1 MFQVKNKGVSMNYIE
16 ETSKILEVNEKELK
30 EFTKE
35 DTFNNNNIIHGVLCR
50 RSDYR
55 YGSMILFKVNEKE
68 VEPQIIYGTPKLE
81 YPFNK
86 NGVFIWPEIKEVEIW
101 DKLDG
106 TNILSYK
113 YYDIEGKEYLTYKTR
128 LGPIISDTGYGSF
141 LSMWKEMLSEH
152 DWISKIIRMNPGW
165 NLSFELYGSR
175 NPITV
180 KYNSPLLVKLLFGVR
195 RKDHV
200 IRPPSQLNIL
210 YVPLE
215 YLPEFFSFNIFN
227 ISDLKNVTNCYE
239 FARSKMSMT
248 NKDELLTEGMVFYA
262 QTGQPSWRMFKCK
275 PDEIQKIHWSASG
288 VIHKR
293 EIWNTAINAFEDV
306 EPDLDYLKELL
317 KEEYTEQM
325 IYKSKVRIDKIFK
338 EVIKQMR
345 DVKKINN
352 AYIIAKENGFDL
364 TKDKAETFRFLSK
377 YFKKEEMKKVGTILL
392 KQIK

>member
-1 MFQVKNKGVSMNYIE
+1 MNYIE
-16 ETSKILEVNEKELK
+16 EASEILEVNEKELK
-30 EFTKE
+30 EFEVK
-35 DTFNNNNIIHGVLCR
+35 DTFNNDNKIVGVLCR

-55 YGSMILFKVNEKE
+55 YGSMVLFEVNEKE
-68 VEPQIIYGTPKLE
+68 IKPQVVYGTPKLE

-86 NGVFIWPEIKEVEIW
+86 NGEFIWPEIKEIEVW

-113 YYDIEGKEYLTYKTR
+113 YYDREGKEYLTYKTR
-128 LGPIISDTGYGSF
+128 LGPILSNTGYGSF
-141 LSMWKEMLSEH
+141 LSMWKEMLEEH
-152 DWISKIIRMNPGW
+152 EWISSIIKMNPDW

-200 IRPPSQLNIL
+200 IRPPSQLNIIF
-210 YVPLE
+210 VPLE

-227 ISDLKNVTNCYE
+227 TSDLENVTKCYE

-262 QTGQPSWRMFKCK
+262 QTGDPSWRMFKCK
-275 PDEIQKIHWSASG
+275 PEEIQKIHWAASG

-293 EIWNTAINAFEDV
+293 AIRNTAINAFEDV

-317 KEEYTEQM
+317 KEEYTEMM

-338 EVIKQMR
+338 EVIKHMR
-345 DVKKINN
+345 DVKKINEV
-352 AYIIAKENGFDL
+352 YIIAKEKGFDL
-364 TKDKAETFRFLSK
+364 TKNKNKTFRFLSK

-392 KQIK
+392 KQM

>member
-1 MFQVKNKGVSMNYIE
+1 MVDWENPQRISFYNLEGESYANSFQ
-16 ETSKILEVNEKELK
+16 TEVNY
-30 EFTKE
+30 F
-35 DTFNNNNIIHGVLCR
+35 I
-50 RSDYR
+50 
-55 YGSMILFKVNEKE
+55 NEYLN
-68 VEPQIIYGTPKLE
+68 VRMA
-81 YPFNK
+81 
-86 NGVFIWPEIKEVEIW
+86 
-101 DKLDG
+101 
-106 TNILSYK
+106 YK

-141 LSMWKEMLSEH
+141 LSMWKEMLEEH
-152 DWISKIIRMNPGW
+152 KWINNIIKMNPGW

-227 ISDLKNVTNCYE
+227 ISDLKNITKCYE
-239 FARSKMSMT
+239 FARTRISFK

-275 PDEIQKIHWSASG
+275 PDEIQKIHWAASG
-288 VIHKR
+288 VIQKR

-306 EPDLDYLKELL
+306 EPDIDYLKELL

-338 EVIKQMR
+338 EVTKHMR
-345 DVKKINN
+345 DVKKINE
-352 AYIIAKENGFDL
+352 AYIIAKDNGFDL
-364 TKDKAETFRFLSK
+364 RENKNETFRFLSK
-377 YFKKEEMKKVGTILL
+377 HFKKEEMKKVGTILL
-392 KQIK
+392 NQIRG

>member
-1 MFQVKNKGVSMNYIE
+1 MNYIKKASE
-16 ETSKILEVNEKELK
+16 ILEVNEKELK
-30 EFTKE
+30 EFEVK
-35 DTFNNNNIIHGVLCR
+35 DTFNNDNKIVGVLCR

-55 YGSMILFKVNEKE
+55 YGAMIIFEVNEKE

-86 NGVFIWPEIKEVEIW
+86 NGEFIWPEIKEIEVW

-141 LSMWKEMLSEH
+141 LSMWKEMLEEH
-152 DWISKIIRMNPGW
+152 KWINNIIKMNPGW

-180 KYNSPLLVKLLFGVR
+180 KYNSPLLVKLLFGIR
-195 RKDHV
+195 SKDHV
-200 IRPPSQLNIL
+200 IRPPSQLNVL

-227 ISDLKNVTNCYE
+227 ISDPENITKCYE
-239 FARSKMSMT
+239 FARSRMSFK

-275 PDEIQKIHWSASG
+275 PDEIQKIHWAASG
-288 VIHKR
+288 VIQKR

-306 EPDLDYLKELL
+306 EPDIDYLKELL

-338 EVIKQMR
+338 EVTKHMR
-345 DVKKINN
+345 DVKKINE
-352 AYIIAKENGFDL
+352 AYIIAKDNGFDL
-364 TKDKAETFRFLSK
+364 RENKNETFRFLSK
-377 YFKKEEMKKVGTILL
+377 HFKKEEMKKVGTILL
-392 KQIK
+392 NQIRG